1 MRVSNEYSF
10 SEGQKQAIAEIDRK
24 IFELQLQKAAILSV
38 TPLKCKI
45 ELDRD
50 DEIDGRINWERFNLL
65 FGQPL
70 IREGVVKI
78 VPYDPKE
85 SKVLSEMDD
94 ILKSNEESED

>member
-10 SEGQKQAIAEIDRK
+10 TEGQKQAIAEIDRK

-45 ELDRD
+45 ELDEEED
-50 DEIDGRINWERFNLL
+50 LKDEKEWVRVNPY
-65 FGQPL
+65 FGEPL

-78 VPYDPKE
+78 VPYKKE
-85 SKVLSEMDD
+85 ERGDGSC
-94 ILKSNEESED
+94 

>member
-1 MRVSNEYSF
+1 MRVSNEYSL

-50 DEIDGRINWERFNLL
+50 DEINGRINWERFNPLL
-65 FGQPL
+65 GQPF
-70 IREGVVKI
+70 IREEGVVKI
-78 VPYDPKE
+78 VPYEKE
-85 SKVLSEMDD
+85 ERSDNSC
-94 ILKSNEESED
+94 